1 MVDHGDGNGLDPTRW
16 WVGAGVATKL
26 ALEAEVDATRGIEAR
41 VRGPQSGKALA
52 DCTEGVLHSARPD
65 LPVAGGDSAIT
76 VALAKDL
83 EKQDG
88 VIDGGEG
95 GVGAKGIT
103 EVMPDGP
110 DAILCAGARRN
121 DAGIEGCPQQAEI
134 RADFISGWR
143 RHKRQGSCCGYVA
156 LK

>member
-1 MVDHGDGNGLDPTRW
+1 MVDHGDGDGLDLMRG
-16 WVGAGVATKL
+16 WVGTGVAVKL
-26 ALEAEVDATRGIEAR
+26 MLEAEVNATGRIEAR
-41 VRGPQSGKALA
+41 VWGPQLGKTLA
-52 DCTEGVLHSARPD
+52 DRMEGVLHSARPD
-65 LPVAGGDSAIT
+65 RPVAGGDTAIT

-88 VIDGGEG
+88 VINRGEG